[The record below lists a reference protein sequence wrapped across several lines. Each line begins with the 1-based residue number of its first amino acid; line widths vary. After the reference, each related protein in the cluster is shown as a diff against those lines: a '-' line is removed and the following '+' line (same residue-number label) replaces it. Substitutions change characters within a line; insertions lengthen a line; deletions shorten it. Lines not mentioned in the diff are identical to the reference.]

1 MSSCLLL
8 PGLACREGGAESCGP
23 IAGVGWGGGGLAA
36 VIPLQEQ
43 PEPQGWVWAGC
54 SPAQA
59 ALSPASQP
67 WTPSNTASA
76 VFLNDSNIFLESRLQ
91 KMGVIACVL
100 KVTSAIP
107 LG

>member
-59 ALSPASQP
+59 ALSPASPGHPAALPGQC
-67 WTPSNTASA
+67 SSMTAIYFWRA
-76 VFLNDSNIFLESRLQ
+76 DY
-91 KMGVIACVL
+91 KKWA
-100 KVTSAIP
+100 
-107 LG
+107 